1 VSSSKEQVSG
11 LENALLERARN
22 LADEY
27 LASAKRDREHILND
41 CQARLQQR
49 EERERLTAQAL
60 SERLY
65 QRRVQAAEMQLQSE
79 LDKLRWSLVQSVL
92 NQLKK
97 RFSDAVSAEKDSL
110 KILDAFLREAA
121 GQIESDTLVA
131 QVNAKDYQRL
141 QGNWETFVSSVSTEK
156 RIELSKDT
164 LPCTGGVLLRSE
176 DNRIRIDNTFE
187 GRLERL
193 HDRVQREVIER
204 LFAAAAPTRDLFNG

>member
-1 VSSSKEQVSG
+1 VSPQKEQISG
-11 LENALLERARN
+11 LENALLERAQN

-27 LASAKRDREHILND
+27 LAGAKRAREHILND

-49 EERERLTAQAL
+49 EERERLAAQAL